1 MINLVSI
8 NIVRFGILILL
19 QVLVLNNIE
28 LFQFVNPY
36 LYVLFILLLPVQ
48 IPHWLIMVTSFF
60 MGLCIDI
67 LMNTIGMHI
76 AASVLV
82 AYIRPYIL
90 GVLID
95 RGKKDAEISLNF
107 RQLGFER
114 FLLYAVIMVFI
125 HHTVLFYIEV
135 FRMTEFFSTLGR
147 VFLNSFFTLLLIV
160 MSQFIFVKNTK
171 D

>member
-8 NIVRFGILILL
+8 NIVRFGILVLL

-28 LFQFVNPY
+28 LFQFINPY

-48 IPHWLIMVTSFF
+48 IPHWLIMIISFI

-67 LMNTIGMHI
+67 FMNTIGMHI

-82 AYIRPYIL
+82 AYIRPYII
-90 GVLID
+90 GVLIT
-95 RGKKDAEISLNF
+95 RGKHDADISLNIKD
-107 RQLGFER
+107 LGLDR
-114 FLLYAVIMVFI
+114 FLLYAAIMVLI
-125 HHTVLFYIEV
+125 HHMVLFYVEV
-135 FRMTEFFSTLGR
+135 FRISEFFSTLGR
-147 VFLNSFFTLLLIV
+147 VFMNSFFTLLLIV

>member
-95 RGKKDAEISLNF
+95 RGKQDAEISLNF